1 MTKNQDISQALQAS
15 LIASVELEEL
25 REKINRQRKII
36 STADMRLLTLTKR
49 FEQLNEL
56 INTNLNLVLMKENI

>member
-1 MTKNQDISQALQAS
+1 MTNNQQQAIEES

-25 REKINRQRKII
+25 REEINRQRKII

-49 FEQLNEL
+49 FEQLNEV
-56 INTNLNLVLMKENI
+56 INKNLNLVLMKENI

>member
-1 MTKNQDISQALQAS
+1 MTNNQQQAIEES

-25 REKINRQRKII
+25 REEINRQRKII

-49 FEQLNEL
+49 FEQLNEV

>member
-1 MTKNQDISQALQAS
+1 MTKNQEQALQAS

-25 REKINRQRKII
+25 RVKMSEQRNIIDSAKSELWRLNNRFQG
-36 STADMRLLTLTKR
+36 
-49 FEQLNEL
+49 LNEV